1 MIRTTRPV
9 LFIDDGGVLND
20 NRKRRVEW
28 ERMVGDFMPLRM
40 GGTAE
45 VWRKANV
52 GVFQEVWGEV
62 QAQIGHYKSYRDFY
76 EAYASG
82 WMSLMCTRVGVPG
95 PPEER
100 AIEIYQQLAVHIAE
114 RASCAYPVLSK
125 A

>member
-1 MIRTTRPV
+1 MIPTIRPV
-9 LFIDDGGVLND
+9 LFIDVGGVLND

-28 ERMVGDFMPLRM
+28 ERMVGDFMPPRL
-40 GGTAE
+40 GGTPE

-62 QAQIGHYKSYRDFY
+62 QAQIADYKSYRDFY
-76 EAYASG
+76 RTYASG
-82 WMSLMCTRVGVPG
+82 WVSRMCSRVGVPE
-95 PPEER
+95 PSEER

-114 RASCAYPVLSK
+114 RASCAYPGLSK